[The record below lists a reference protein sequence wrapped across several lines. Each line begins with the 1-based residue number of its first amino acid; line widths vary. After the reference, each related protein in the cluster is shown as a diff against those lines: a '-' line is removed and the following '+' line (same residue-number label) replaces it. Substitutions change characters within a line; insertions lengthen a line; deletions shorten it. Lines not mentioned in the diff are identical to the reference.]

1 MTQRN
6 YTRPSP
12 RCGARKLSFY
22 RMVTEENST
31 KDQGF
36 VSPRVKRREA
46 KRAAALRENL
56 RKRKMQQSD
65 RMTPENTDPMPKE

>member
-1 MTQRN
+1 MN
-6 YTRPSP
+6 V
-12 RCGARKLSFY
+12 AIA
-22 RMVTEENST
+22 EENSG

-36 VSPRVKRREA
+36 ISPRVKRRED

-65 RMTPENTDPMPKE
+65 RIHPENTDPMPKE